1 MITTVLLLCLVST
14 SVLLFFSLK
23 KNVELVEII
32 EDSTEQVEKSLEILE
47 FYQERIERK
56 SKLEIMLDDPIVR
69 ELIEDMR
76 GSKEALSSIKEQ
88 LVEFIQTEDEE
99 EP

>member
-32 EDSTEQVEKSLEILE
+32 EDSTEQVEKSLEIL
-47 FYQERIERK
+47 K
-56 SKLEIMLDDPIVR
+56 
-69 ELIEDMR
+69 
-76 GSKEALSSIKEQ
+76 
-88 LVEFIQTEDEE
+88 
-99 EP
+99 

>member
-69 ELIEDMR
+69 ELIEDLR